1 MDFRSR
7 WNIVLL
13 RRPIIGYDHSQNE
26 LDPQGYF
33 WDVPEL
39 FYEKT
44 MSDKVILISFLAGP
58 LVHKPLKSGVHFAVR
73 WILIFLGLSFFFK
86 WPIKISNGPSK
97 S

>member
-1 MDFRSR
+1 
-7 WNIVLL
+7 
-13 RRPIIGYDHSQNE
+13 
-26 LDPQGYF
+26 
-33 WDVPEL
+33 
-39 FYEKT
+39 

-73 WILIFLGLSFFFK
+73 WILIFLGPSFYFK